1 MRSAILGADAREDR
15 MPAAP
20 TPDRTAVAATLR
32 RAGSVFAEDEAD
44 VLIAAAT
51 TTDELDALVRRRCA
65 GEPVEHVVGWAEL
78 CGRRVLVGP
87 GVFVPRRRT
96 EHLVAEALR
105 RTGDG
110 VRVVVDLCCG
120 SGAVALVLAEE
131 LGRRGV
137 RPQMWAV
144 DVDPAAA
151 ACARRNLAG
160 TGAQVRVGDLLDPL
174 PDALRGTV
182 DLIVA
187 NAPYVP
193 TAEIGLL
200 PPEAR
205 LHEPL
210 AALDGG
216 PDGLDVHRRVADV
229 AGQWLAPGGVLIVEV
244 GQRQAATAEG
254 LLRAAGLDVD
264 VTTSDELDA
273 TVVLGRAAAP

>member
-1 MRSAILGADAREDR
+1 

-44 VLIAAAT
+44 VLIAAART
-51 TTDELDALVRRRCA
+51 TAELDVLVRRRCS

-78 CGRRVLVGP
+78 CGRRILVDP

-105 RTGDG
+105 RTGGG

-131 LGRRGV
+131 LGRRGA
-137 RPQMWAV
+137 RPKVWAV
-144 DVDPAAA
+144 DVDPAAVVC
-151 ACARRNLAG
+151 ACRNLAG
-160 TGAQVRVGDLLDPL
+160 TGAQVRVGDLFDPV
-174 PDALRGTV
+174 PDELRGTV

-193 TAEIGLL
+193 TAEISLL

-216 PDGLDVHRRVADV
+216 PDGLDVHRRVAHL
-229 AGQWLAPGGVLIVEV
+229 AAQWLAPGGVLLVEV
-244 GQRQAATAEG
+244 SHRQAATAEG
-254 LLRAAGLDVD
+254 VLRAAGLDVD

-273 TVVLGRAAAP
+273 TVVLGRAAAR